1 MGFAQDLR
9 FAVRLLWKHK
19 TFTTTV
25 LLTLALCIG
34 GNVTIFSVVYSVLLR
49 PLPVPES
56 DRIQLVYNIYP
67 AATGSGASARGSN
80 SVPHYLDRVRELDD
94 VFVEQAL
101 YQGNGFTV
109 GRDGSPEQVFG
120 WGVTPSFFR
129 LVQVPPQLGRIF
141 TEEEGEIGAEQK
153 VMLSD
158 ALWQRLYDG
167 DPAVVGAQMRINSQ
181 SYEIVGVMPADFAFE
196 DADVQ
201 LWTPLAFTE
210 EQRSDNARHR
220 NSWQMLGRL
229 KPDVTSAHAQARLD
243 QLTAAE
249 GDRFPDFRQ
258 LLIDAGFRTVTFPL
272 QDVLVRD
279 IRGTLYLLWGGVVFV
294 LLIGGVNVANLI
306 LIRSSAR
313 LNELGMRHALG
324 AGRGRLARQLLT
336 ESVLLTLV
344 GGALGLVVGAG
355 GLQLLGVLG
364 ADELPRG
371 GEIAM
376 DGLVA
381 TLTLVAAAVFGLLLG
396 LVPVVSLAATN
407 LQTLLR
413 RESRGGTTGRGVKVF
428 RHLLVVSQIAIAF
441 VLLIGATLMLVSFQR
456 ILAIDT
462 GFRTDH
468 MLTAQ
473 VSLPRARY
481 AESDDRLAFS
491 RRALDTIQNL
501 PGVLDVGLTSSVP
514 FGISQNNSVI
524 GAVGYDP
531 QPGESLISP
540 SSITVDSHYLQTL
553 GIPLR
558 EGRYFD
564 DRDTP
569 ESMRAIIIDETL
581 ANRFWPEGGAVGGQM
596 YQDVEMDDDTTLL
609 TVVGVVAEHTL
620 AGLVDVPEQIGAYFF
635 PDTQRPLRSP
645 TFAIRTEGD
654 PHALVNS
661 VRAAVA
667 TIDPELPLFF
677 VQTMEERIG
686 ERLTS
691 RRTPMLLALGFAAVA
706 VFLSAIGIYGVLAYR
721 VTQRTREFGIRM
733 ALGSSTSGLF
743 RLVLS
748 EGAVVL
754 VLGLALGVA
763 GAFVVRDVVAS
774 QLYGTEPTDPLVMLG
789 VVGLLSLVA
798 LAASVIPAR
807 RATEVDPVIA
817 LNYE

>member
-1 MGFAQDLR
+1 M
-9 FAVRLLWKHK
+9 
-19 TFTTTV
+19 
-25 LLTLALCIG
+25 
-34 GNVTIFSVVYSVLLR
+34 
-49 PLPVPES
+49 
-56 DRIQLVYNIYP
+56 
-67 AATGSGASARGSN
+67 
-80 SVPHYLDRVRELDD
+80 
-94 VFVEQAL
+94 
-101 YQGNGFTV
+101 
-109 GRDGSPEQVFG
+109 
-120 WGVTPSFFR
+120 
-129 LVQVPPQLGRIF
+129 
-141 TEEEGEIGAEQK
+141 
-153 VMLSD
+153 
-158 ALWQRLYDG
+158 
-167 DPAVVGAQMRINSQ
+167 
-181 SYEIVGVMPADFAFE
+181 
-196 DADVQ
+196 
-201 LWTPLAFTE
+201 
-210 EQRSDNARHR
+210 
-220 NSWQMLGRL
+220 
-229 KPDVTSAHAQARLD
+229 
-243 QLTAAE
+243 
-249 GDRFPDFRQ
+249 
-258 LLIDAGFRTVTFPL
+258 
-272 QDVLVRD
+272 RD

-313 LNELGMRHALG
+313 LNELGMRHAFG

-381 TLTLVAAAVFGLLLG
+381 ALTLVAAAVFGLLLG
-396 LVPVVSLAATN
+396 LVPVASLAATN

-413 RESRGGTTGRGVKVF
+413 RESRGGTTGRGVQAF

-491 RRALDTIQNL
+491 RRALDTIRNL
-501 PGVLDVGLTSSVP
+501 PGVLDVWLTSSIP

-645 TFAIRTEGD
+645 TFCNPHRGRPPLAGQFHTRRCRDYRSRAPTLLRANDGGADRRAADLTANADVAGPGIRRGCGVPFGHRHLRCLGLPGHPADPGVWDSDGPREFHLWAVSPGAIR
-654 PHALVNS
+654 
-661 VRAAVA
+661 
-667 TIDPELPLFF
+667 
-677 VQTMEERIG
+677 
-686 ERLTS
+686 
-691 RRTPMLLALGFAAVA
+691 
-706 VFLSAIGIYGVLAYR
+706 
-721 VTQRTREFGIRM
+721 
-733 ALGSSTSGLF
+733 
-743 RLVLS
+743 
-748 EGAVVL
+748 GAVVL
-754 VLGLALGVA
+754 ALGLAVGVA
-763 GAFVVRDVVAS
+763 GAFVVRDAVAS